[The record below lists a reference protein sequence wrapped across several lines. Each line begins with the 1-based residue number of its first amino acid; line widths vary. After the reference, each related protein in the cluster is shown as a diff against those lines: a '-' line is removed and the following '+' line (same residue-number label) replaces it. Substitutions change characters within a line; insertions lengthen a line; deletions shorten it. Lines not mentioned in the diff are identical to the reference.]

1 MQDDMMPLGLWVLPC
16 WSSASGM
23 LQIKS
28 KHKHR
33 TGVRDDGEERSWCI
47 STTRACQQ
55 MNQDGDDLKLICE
68 HHPGLSIWLHTELAK
83 TEAAGHT
90 SEGFFS

>member
-1 MQDDMMPLGLWVLPC
+1 
-16 WSSASGM
+16 
-23 LQIKS
+23 
-28 KHKHR
+28 
-33 TGVRDDGEERSWCI
+33 
-47 STTRACQQ
+47 

-68 HHPGLSIWLHTELAK
+68 RHPGLSIWLHTELAK